1 MHRSST
7 ITALLSFG
15 LVASLAPLM
24 AFAVAVP
31 QITLEWRLSA
41 SEAGW
46 IGGIYFAGYA
56 VGVPVLASATDR
68 FDARKLYIGSSLL
81 GAIACFVFA
90 VCAHDFPLALALRF
104 LGGIALAGVHM
115 PGLKLL
121 TDRVEGPAQAR
132 SAAIY
137 SSAYA
142 GGSAGSFLISGLV
155 EADFGWR
162 VMFFVDGVGPLL
174 AIPAVALLSSTVPH
188 QTNKFGLAGLRAVLR
203 DRALMMYVLAYAGN
217 TWEVF
222 AVRFWFVAY
231 LSWTLMLPGNALS
244 LPALGI
250 VSGLAAL
257 AGLPASIAVAEIA
270 SRYGR
275 RRAII
280 GTCAASVAVCLALAA
295 TAGGPAIVVLALLAL
310 LQITSFA
317 DVGTLSS
324 GAIAAADPARRG
336 TALAVYAFTGSMTGF
351 VSPVVV
357 GVLLDQC
364 GGAQSA
370 TGWTAAFVSMALGSA
385 VAAWAVRRLRD

>member
-1 MHRSST
+1 
-7 ITALLSFG
+7 
-15 LVASLAPLM
+15 
-24 AFAVAVP
+24 
-31 QITLEWRLSA
+31 
-41 SEAGW
+41 
-46 IGGIYFAGYA
+46 
-56 VGVPVLASATDR
+56 
-68 FDARKLYIGSSLL
+68 
-81 GAIACFVFA
+81 
-90 VCAHDFPLALALRF
+90 
-104 LGGIALAGVHM
+104 M

-121 TDRVEGPAQAR
+121 TDRVDGPAQAR
-132 SAAIY
+132 CAAIY

-162 VMFFVDGVGPLL
+162 MMFLVDGVGPLL
-174 AIPAVALLSSTVPH
+174 AVAAVALLRASPPRQANET
-188 QTNKFGLAGLRAVLR
+188 GLPELRSVLC

-231 LSWTLMLPGNALS
+231 LSWTLTLPGNDLS
-244 LPALGI
+244 LPALGV

-257 AGLPASIAVAEIA
+257 AGLPASIGVAEVA

-280 GTCAASVAVCLALAA
+280 GTCVASVAVCLALAA
-295 TAGGPAIVVLALLAL
+295 TAGGPAILVLTLLAL

-324 GAIAAADPARRG
+324 GAIAAANPARRG
-336 TALAVYAFTGSMTGF
+336 TALALYAFTGSMTGF

-357 GVLLDQC
+357 GVLLDQF
-364 GGAQSA
+364 GGAHSA
-370 TGWTAAFVSMALGSA
+370 TGWAAAFSSMALGST
-385 VAAWAVRRLRD
+385 VAAWAVRRLGD